1 MKFSSRNIFV
11 LIVFSATI
19 SFAQSQF
26 ADYNSMPG
34 AFSRM
39 GFGARGMGM
48 GNAMSAVKDGN
59 LVSYYN
65 PALAP
70 FQEGNSFQ
78 TSYSF
83 LSLDRSLNFINYTRK
98 FELGKKTDADGNV
111 KPRST
116 AGISV
121 GLINAGVSKIDARDS
136 QGNKTGDLSTSE
148 NQFFVAVANRFS
160 DKLSIGIA
168 FKFLYYKLYESVT
181 SSGIGIDVGALY
193 LLNDAIS
200 LSFMISDINSN
211 YQWDTGSLYGTQGMM
226 TKNKFPLL
234 KKIGVS
240 YKLSEPKIIAALE
253 FENSD
258 GGTNFLRAGAEYNIH
273 ENLFLR
279 AGLDKLD
286 LSNFNYPVR
295 PSFGFS
301 YFYPL
306 NSVKIGI
313 DYAFVIEP
321 YSSSDQ
327 HIVGI
332 NVNF

>member
-1 MKFSSRNIFV
+1 MKKIFLLAVIWSAVVIAQPKFSEI
-11 LIVFSATI
+11 
-19 SFAQSQF
+19 
-26 ADYNSMPG
+26 NSMPG

-39 GFGARGMGM
+39 GFGARGIGM
-48 GNAMSAVKDGN
+48 GNAMSAVNEGN

-65 PALAP
+65 PALTP

-83 LSLDRSLNFINYTRK
+83 LSLDRTLNFINYTRK
-98 FELGKKTDADGNV
+98 FELGKKTDAGGQT

-160 DKLSIGIA
+160 DKFSVGIS

-181 SSGIGIDVGALY
+181 SSGVGFDVGALY

-200 LSFMISDINSN
+200 FSFMISDINSN
-211 YQWDTGSLYGTQGMM
+211 YQWDTGSLYGTQGVIS
-226 TKNKFPLL
+226 KNKFPLL
-234 KKIGVS
+234 KKIGVA
-240 YKLSEPKIIAALE
+240 YKFNEPKIIAALE
-253 FENSD
+253 FESSN
-258 GGTNFLRAGAEYNIH
+258 GGTNFLRTGAEYNIYQ
-273 ENLFLR
+273 NLFLR
-279 AGLDKLD
+279 AGLDKLNI
-286 LSNFNYPVR
+286 SNFNYPVR

-301 YFYPL
+301 YSYLL

-327 HIVGI
+327 HIVGV